1 MNIRFLDKKLERP
14 MGVVSQFIDLNPGLK
29 HGLAHTELEFGLAT
43 DHAHCEVPARARLRP
58 AYVGDA
64 AYRGRGARYIAD
76 ARQIVA
82 SEEVR
87 ALFKADPSKVDTAF
101 VFDEALGEKGQY
113 RLQAAKRRV
122 ADGVMDAN
130 ANAPALLGMQALS
143 PWNVGW
149 FQKIFKGPLL
159 YSHATDLVEM
169 ESGTEPWA
177 EVMNLNLAD
186 YVGFATLESSGGLA
200 NNVAPNVNVQAG
212 LMVSPVVHMAA
223 SYDLSIE
230 ELKRA
235 EQSGS
240 PFGQQLVTLKQ
251 KYADYVLHMLTSYLI
266 YFGNS
271 ATETVGL
278 LNVPS
283 SITSYTG
290 SSMNGIFLNNTTNPG
305 AAMLTGL
312 QSIII
317 PFLDALYN
325 KAETL
330 VIAMSPVCYNRLTAP
345 YSTTYNPTAALKA
358 MIENLIA
365 GKKEDGSVPNVEIV
379 VDPLLSA
386 STVFNAQT
394 YDYLLLIAPRMRTGP
409 AGEVQPMVMFGAPL
423 MEFVYPTIP
432 GSYDT
437 QYKFLRRVAG
447 VFAPVQAAVAA
458 YSGFGIKS
466 ATT

>member
-1 MNIRFLDKKLERP
+1 
-14 MGVVSQFIDLNPGLK
+14 VS
-29 HGLAHTELEFGLAT
+29 
-43 DHAHCEVPARARLRP
+43 
-58 AYVGDA
+58 
-64 AYRGRGARYIAD
+64 
-76 ARQIVA
+76 
-82 SEEVR
+82 
-87 ALFKADPSKVDTAF
+87 
-101 VFDEALGEKGQY
+101 
-113 RLQAAKRRV
+113 
-122 ADGVMDAN
+122 DGVMDAN
-130 ANAPALLGMQALS
+130 ANAPNLLGMQALS

-149 FQKIFKGPLL
+149 FQQIFKAPLL
-159 YSHATDLVEM
+159 YSHALDLVEV

-186 YVGFATLESSGGLA
+186 YVGFATLESSGGLS

-240 PFGQQLVTLKQ
+240 PFGQQLITLKQ
-251 KYADYVLHMLTSYLI
+251 QYTDYVLHMLTSYLV
-266 YFGNS
+266 YYGNT

-278 LNVPS
+278 LSVPS
-283 SITSYTG
+283 SITSYSG
-290 SSMNGIFLNNTTNPG
+290 SSMNAIFLNNTTNPG
-305 AAMLTGL
+305 ASMLSAL
-312 QSIII
+312 QGIIV
-317 PFLDALYN
+317 PFLDSLYN

-330 VIAMSPVCYNRLTAP
+330 IMAMSPQCYNRLTAP

-379 VDPLLSA
+379 IDPLLA
-386 STVFNAQT
+386 PSTPFNAQT
-394 YDYLLLIAPRMRTGP
+394 YDYFLLIAPRMRTGP
-409 AGEVQPMVMFGAPL
+409 EGQVQPMVMFGAPL

-447 VFAPVQAAVAA
+447 VYAPVQAAVAA
-458 YSGFGIKS
+458 WSGFGIKS
-466 ATT
+466 STT